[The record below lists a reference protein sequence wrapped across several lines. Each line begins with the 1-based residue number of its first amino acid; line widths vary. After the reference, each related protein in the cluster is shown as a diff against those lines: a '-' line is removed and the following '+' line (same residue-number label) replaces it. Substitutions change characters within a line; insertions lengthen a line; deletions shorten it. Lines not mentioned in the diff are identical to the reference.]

1 MSRISASTS
10 RDCGQNQDGRSLTLL
25 HLLSP
30 LSVRNTHLK
39 NRIVMPP
46 MASNSG
52 TLEGMA
58 TEATFEYYQER
69 AEQGVG
75 LIIVEHTY
83 VLESGKYRERQLGIY
98 SDDHVGP
105 LSELVHRIHAAGAAV
120 GIQITH
126 SGAATRSSTIGRKPL
141 GPSAIPLS
149 PDHDLPAE
157 IAPSSIPSLIEAFA
171 SAARRA
177 AAAGFDM
184 VELHGAHGYLLN
196 QFFSPLTNIR
206 SDEYGGSREGR
217 LRFPLETV
225 EAVRS
230 AVGPNIAV
238 FYRLGADDGVPGGL
252 TVNDACWAAPQ
263 LARAGVD
270 AIDVSG
276 GLGGSSLPGYSG
288 EGYFAPLSEAI
299 KGVVNLPVMVTGGV
313 TTPQAADLLVRQGK
327 ADLVGVGRALLADSG
342 WAARAIQ
349 VLSG

>member
-1 MSRISASTS
+1 MS
-10 RDCGQNQDGRSLTLL
+10 
-25 HLLSP
+25 
-30 LSVRNTHLK
+30 LK

-52 TLEGMA
+52 TLEGIA
-58 TEATFEYYQER
+58 TEATFDYYQIR
-69 AEQGVG
+69 AERGVG
-75 LIIVEHTY
+75 LIMVEHTY

-105 LSELVHRIHAAGAAV
+105 LSELVRRVHAAGTAV

-126 SGAATRSSTIGRKPL
+126 AGAATRSSTIGRKPL

-149 PDHDLPAE
+149 PDHDLPSE
-157 IAPSSIPSLIEAFA
+157 IERSSIPHLIEAFA
-171 SAARRA
+171 NAARRA

-196 QFFSPLTNIR
+196 QFLSPLTNIR

-217 LRFPLETV
+217 LRLPLETV
-225 EAVRS
+225 NAVRS
-230 AVGPNIAV
+230 AVGPDMVI
-238 FYRLGADDGVPGGL
+238 FYRLGADDGIPGGL
-252 TVNDACWAAPQ
+252 TVDDACWATPQ
-263 LARAGVD
+263 LVEAGVD

-276 GLGGSSLPGYSG
+276 GLGGSSLPGYTG

-299 KGVVNLPVMVTGGV
+299 KRVVGVPVVLTGGV

-349 VLSG
+349 ALGGQR

>member
-1 MSRISASTS
+1 MS
-10 RDCGQNQDGRSLTLL
+10 

-98 SDDHVGP
+98 NNDHVGP

-126 SGAATRSSTIGRKPL
+126 SGAATRSSTIGRKTL

-157 IAPSSIPSLIEAFA
+157 IAPSSI
-171 SAARRA
+171 
-177 AAAGFDM
+177 
-184 VELHGAHGYLLN
+184 LHGAHGYLLN

-252 TVNDACWAAPQ
+252 TVNDACWAAPH

>member
-1 MSRISASTS
+1 MYLSQASTAKGS
-10 RDCGQNQDGRSLTLL
+10 WGYTIMTMSAPSANWFIAS
-25 HLLSP
+25 
-30 LSVRNTHLK
+30 
-39 NRIVMPP
+39 MPP
-46 MASNSG
+46 EPQSA
-52 TLEGMA
+52 
-58 TEATFEYYQER
+58 FR
-69 AEQGVG
+69 F
-75 LIIVEHTY
+75 
-83 VLESGKYRERQLGIY
+83 
-98 SDDHVGP
+98 
-105 LSELVHRIHAAGAAV
+105 
-120 GIQITH
+120 TH

-270 AIDVSG
+270 AIDVS
-276 GLGGSSLPGYSG
+276 
-288 EGYFAPLSEAI
+288 
-299 KGVVNLPVMVTGGV
+299 
-313 TTPQAADLLVRQGK
+313 AA
-327 ADLVGVGRALLADSG
+327 LADPVCRG
-342 WAARAIQ
+342 IREKGTFARFLRQ
-349 VLSG
+349 

>member
-1 MSRISASTS
+1 MS
-10 RDCGQNQDGRSLTLL
+10 

-30 LSVRNTHLK
+30 LSVRNMNLK

-52 TLEGMA
+52 TTEGIA
-58 TEATFEYYQER
+58 TEATLEYYQSR

-83 VLESGKYRERQLGIY
+83 VLESGKYRQRQLGIY
-98 SDDHVGP
+98 SDRHVGP
-105 LSELVHRIHAAGAAV
+105 LSELVQRVHAAGAAI
-120 GIQITH
+120 GIQVTH
-126 SGAATRSSTIGRKPL
+126 AGSATHSSTIGRKPL

-149 PDHDLPAE
+149 PDRELPSE
-157 IAPSSIPSLIEAFA
+157 IEPSSMPSLIEAFA
-171 SAARRA
+171 NAAKRA

-217 LRFPLETV
+217 LRFPLETAK
-225 EAVRS
+225 AVRS
-230 AVGPNIAV
+230 AVGPNMAV

-263 LARAGVD
+263 LVKAGVD

-276 GLGGSSLPGYSG
+276 GLGGSSLPGYTG

-299 KGVVNLPVMVTGGV
+299 KGVVDVPVLVTGGV
-313 TTPQAADLLVRQGK
+313 TTPQAAELLVRQGK

-342 WAARAIQ
+342 WATKAIQ
-349 VLSG
+349 ALGG

>member
-1 MSRISASTS
+1 
-10 RDCGQNQDGRSLTLL
+10 
-25 HLLSP
+25 
-30 LSVRNTHLK
+30 
-39 NRIVMPP
+39 

-52 TLEGMA
+52 TLEGMP
-58 TEATFEYYQER
+58 TEATFQYYEDR
-69 AEQGVG
+69 ANQGVG
-75 LIIVEHTY
+75 LIMVEHTY
-83 VLESGKYRERQLGIY
+83 VLESGKYRERQLGIH
-98 SDDHVGP
+98 SEGHIGP
-105 LSELVHRIHAAGAAV
+105 LSELVRRVHAAGAAV

-126 SGAATRSSTIGRKPL
+126 AGAATRSSTIGRKPL

-149 PDHDLPAE
+149 PDHDLPSE
-157 IAPSSIPSLIEAFA
+157 IEPGSIPHLIEAFA

-217 LRFPLETV
+217 LRFCLETV
-225 EAVRS
+225 KAVRS
-230 AVGPNIAV
+230 AVGPEMAV
-238 FYRLGADDGVPGGL
+238 FYRLGADDGIPGGL
-252 TVNDACWAAPQ
+252 TVDDACWAAPQ
-263 LARAGVD
+263 LVKAGVD

-276 GLGGSSLPGYSG
+276 GLGGSSLPGYAG
-288 EGYFAPLSEAI
+288 EGYFAPLSKAI
-299 KGVVNLPVMVTGGV
+299 KGVVDVPVVVTGGV

-349 VLSG
+349 ALGG